1 MTLDAGKP
9 VKRDTRKHILETSLA
24 LFNELGE
31 PKVTTN
37 QIALEAEISPGNLY
51 YHFRS
56 KNDIVLELFKRFL
69 LRFEPL
75 LEVPENSSLEAEDL
89 WFQLHLSFELK
100 GNFRFFYRNLPDL
113 KSRLPSLGK
122 AFLGLLHMER
132 MATLELIENLER
144 QNKLRITTDD
154 KYLLL
159 DNLMLALTFWISYAE
174 IFNANGLSSG
184 SIQSN
189 AIAGVMQMLVP
200 YLREQDRKQFTELI
214 KSYSA

>member
-144 QNKLRITTDD
+144 QNKLRITADD

>member
-1 MTLDAGKP
+1 M
-9 VKRDTRKHILETSLA
+9 KRDTREHILETSLA
-24 LFNELGE
+24 LFNEVGE

-100 GNFRFFYRNLPDL
+100 GKFRFFYRNLPDL
-113 KSRLPSLGK
+113 KSQLPSLGK

-144 QNKLRITTDD
+144 QNKLRITADD

-174 IFNANGLSSG
+174 IFNAKGLSSG

-214 KSYSA
+214 KSYRA